1 MSCRLSWKSFLDG
14 LDDTA
19 LADENTVQELTL
31 ILGADRASLAEL
43 GAAEGN
49 GLLVDTFEDE
59 FVLNVSSEADL
70 AAGLHNNLLDVA
82 TTEEVLELNK
92 GSVLSDVCVNGEMS
106 VYESHL
112 VLDTFAGS
120 VDHGVEESVHSLD
133 LTLLLVGAEPHADSN
148 GLSEGTGLGV
158 LLGHASHI
166 NVQVAHVLGNLATR
180 SLNDNNSSLDSNGN
194 IFRDN

>member
-1 MSCRLSWKSFLDG
+1 MSCRLSRRSFSLDG

-112 VLDTFAGS
+112 VLDTLKAS
-120 VDHGVEESVHSLD
+120 ES
-133 LTLLLVGAEPHADSN
+133 
-148 GLSEGTGLGV
+148 
-158 LLGHASHI
+158 
-166 NVQVAHVLGNLATR
+166 
-180 SLNDNNSSLDSNGN
+180 
-194 IFRDN
+194 